1 MTLIPI
7 ETRIGMLRQWLNEER
22 IKDGKYFVTNEDIE
36 HWLHLYEVALNN
48 VFNKQPSIDD
58 LKEAIWQKLRTDPR
72 ADTYV
77 IPERVMDCIV
87 DEAKAQIEQ
96 LLQSEVRQAMLRQ
109 RAFDERTIVQSARI
123 DELKGINLRR
133 YGEYDGTGNNIA
145 LPLANW
151 IDNRIKEL
159 EVHLTNKE
167 DK

>member
-1 MTLIPI
+1 
-7 ETRIGMLRQWLNEER
+7 MLRQWLNEER

-96 LLQSEVRQAMLRQ
+96 LLQS
-109 RAFDERTIVQSARI
+109 ARI
-123 DELKGINLRR
+123 EENRKYLDRINNYTPDPNAPSFGSASGAMETQGWKNAFEDR
-133 YGEYDGTGNNIA
+133 IA
-145 LPLANW
+145 
-151 IDNRIKEL
+151 EL
-159 EVHLTNKE
+159 EAYLTNKE